1 MGDHIF
7 RAITAFAGTFH
18 HGIYV
23 GDQMVVEFDKDQQC
37 VQKTALI
44 KLTVKKPLFRRD
56 YRGFDISADETVEL
70 ANEATSDTYNL
81 FTNNCEHFAT
91 YLKLRIKWS
100 GQVSEQTNLFTQ
112 SVKNLPFRYYPRL
125 IQA

>member
-23 GDQMVVEFDKDQQC
+23 GDQMVVEFDKDQGR
-37 VQKTALI
+37 VHKISLITFTDKKT
-44 KLTVKKPLFRRD
+44 LFRRD

-70 ANEATSDTYNL
+70 ANKAYQTYNL

-91 YLKLRIKWS
+91 YLKLKIKWS
-100 GQVSEQTNLFTQ
+100 GQVSEQTIYSHQT
-112 SVKNLPFRYYPRL
+112 VKNLPIRYYQRL